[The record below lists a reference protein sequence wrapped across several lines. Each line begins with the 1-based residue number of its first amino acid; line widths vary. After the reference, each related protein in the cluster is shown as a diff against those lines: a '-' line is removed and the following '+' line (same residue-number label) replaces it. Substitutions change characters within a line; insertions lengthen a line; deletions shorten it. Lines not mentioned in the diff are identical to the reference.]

1 MARRVAVLIGVW
13 AMFATAGQA
22 AWGQGEGGER
32 RGERVQPPEEL
43 LEEYPF
49 RQGRLHSAER
59 RLPAA
64 DTGSAQVPGGEAVAE
79 AGDAD
84 WPIIALIFGVATS
97 LLLVGMLVRRL
108 VPATGNGSE
117 PEPAPRTEPAPPT
130 SAPRRAPVTRNGGPR
145 RPANSYA
152 VANQKGGVGKTTIS
166 LTLGAAAARRGKR
179 VLLVDLDPQASAT
192 AVLGV
197 NVEDRPTLADVMVE
211 TRCSLVEAVT
221 PTGWGLDLVPAE
233 RALRSAD
240 AQVRTGDDAV
250 LPRELET
257 VGDYDLV
264 LVDCPPNLGA
274 LTIEALTA
282 VSRALVVTEPT
293 YLALHAMEELL
304 DTLRWVAEEQNPA
317 LELAGVVLNRVET
330 TAEHKRSVA
339 EVEETF
345 GVQVW
350 EPHVPKR
357 AVLQD
362 AMRRGVP
369 AQDLG
374 SHTHYAAEIAE
385 IFDLLADRLEALRAN
400 A

>member
-1 MARRVAVLIGVW
+1 MGRRLLAIVVPTVVGVA
-13 AMFATAGQA
+13 FATAGQTA
-22 AWGQGEGGER
+22 LGQGEGGER
-32 RGERVQPPEEL
+32 RAERVQPPKEL

-49 RQGRLHSAER
+49 LQGRLRSADR
-59 RLPAA
+59 GSPAA
-64 DTGSAQVPGGEAVAE
+64 ETGSAQVPGSGPVAE
-79 AGDAD
+79 AGEPD
-84 WPIIALIFGVATS
+84 WPTIALVLGVATS
-97 LLLVGMLVRRL
+97 LLLAGMLGRRL
-108 VPATGNGSE
+108 IPATADGAE
-117 PEPAPRTEPAPPT
+117 PEPAPRAEPA
-130 SAPRRAPVTRNGGPR
+130 APSRASVPRNGGRPR
-145 RPANSYA
+145 LPNSYA

-179 VLLVDLDPQASAT
+179 VLLVDIDPQASAT

-197 NVEDRPTLADVMVE
+197 NVEDRPTLADVMLE
-211 TRCSLVEAVT
+211 TGCSLVETVT
-221 PTGWGLDLVPAE
+221 PTRWGLDLVPAE

-240 AQVRTGDDAV
+240 AELRTGDDAV

-274 LTIEALTA
+274 LTIDALTA

-304 DTLRWVAEEQNPA
+304 DTLRRVAEEQNPA

-339 EVEETF
+339 EVEDTF

-362 AMRRGVP
+362 AMRKGVP
-369 AQDLG
+369 AQDLQ

-385 IFDLLADRLEALRAN
+385 VFDLLAERLEALRVGA
-400 A
+400 

>member
-1 MARRVAVLIGVW
+1 
-13 AMFATAGQA
+13 
-22 AWGQGEGGER
+22 
-32 RGERVQPPEEL
+32 
-43 LEEYPF
+43 
-49 RQGRLHSAER
+49 
-59 RLPAA
+59 
-64 DTGSAQVPGGEAVAE
+64 
-79 AGDAD
+79 
-84 WPIIALIFGVATS
+84 
-97 LLLVGMLVRRL
+97 
-108 VPATGNGSE
+108 
-117 PEPAPRTEPAPPT
+117 
-130 SAPRRAPVTRNGGPR
+130 
-145 RPANSYA
+145 
-152 VANQKGGVGKTTIS
+152 
-166 LTLGAAAARRGKR
+166 
-179 VLLVDLDPQASAT
+179 
-192 AVLGV
+192 
-197 NVEDRPTLADVMVE
+197 LADVMVE
-211 TRCSLVEAVT
+211 ARCSLVEAVT

-240 AQVRTGDDAV
+240 GQVRTGDDAV

-274 LTIEALTA
+274 LTIDALTA

-339 EVEETF
+339 EVEEKF

-374 SHTHYAAEIAE
+374 SHTHYADEIAE

>member
-1 MARRVAVLIGVW
+1 MGRRLRAIIVPTVVCVA
-13 AMFATAGQA
+13 FATAGQTA
-22 AWGQGEGGER
+22 LGQGEGGER
-32 RGERVQPPEEL
+32 RAERVQPPKEL

-49 RQGRLHSAER
+49 LQGRLRSADR
-59 RLPAA
+59 GSPAA
-64 DTGSAQVPGGEAVAE
+64 ETGSAQVPDSGPVAE
-79 AGDAD
+79 AGEAD
-84 WPIIALIFGVATS
+84 WPIIALVLGVATS
-97 LLLVGMLVRRL
+97 LLLAGMLGRRL
-108 VPATGNGSE
+108 IPATADGAE
-117 PEPAPRTEPAPPT
+117 PEPAPRAERAAP
-130 SAPRRAPVTRNGGPR
+130 SRASVPCNGGRPR
-145 RPANSYA
+145 VPNSYA

-179 VLLVDLDPQASAT
+179 VLLVDIDPQASAT

-197 NVEDRPTLADVMVE
+197 NVEDRPTLADVMLE
-211 TRCSLVEAVT
+211 TGCSLVETIT
-221 PTGWGLDLVPAE
+221 PTRWGLDLVPAE

-240 AQVRTGDDAV
+240 AELRTGDDAV

-274 LTIEALTA
+274 LTIDALTA

-304 DTLRWVAEEQNPA
+304 DTLRRVAEKQNPA

-339 EVEETF
+339 EVEDTF

-362 AMRRGVP
+362 AMRQGVP
-369 AQDLG
+369 AQDLQ
-374 SHTHYAAEIAE
+374 SHTHYAAEITE
-385 IFDLLADRLEALRAN
+385 IFDLLADRLEALRVGA
-400 A
+400 